1 MTQNLK
7 HIKVFEEAV
16 LNSNKPSVFT
26 PLFKLKEVAE
36 EAASF
41 DDYRKGIIMIQ
52 NHLKNNESQ
61 IANALNA
68 IEKLP
73 GLFGNRKYMINVY
86 SLMFPFIERWASDI
100 LNKELS
106 NDIEL
111 DKDSNIDIKSKDS
124 EDSNLDLDLDLG
136 DIEIDD

>member
-1 MTQNLK
+1 MNQNLK

-16 LNSNKPSVFT
+16 LNSDKSGIFM
-26 PLFKLKEVAE
+26 PLLKLKEVAE
-36 EAASF
+36 EATSF
-41 DDYRKGIIMIQ
+41 DDYRKGIAMIQ

-86 SLMFPFIERWASDI
+86 SLMFPFIKKWANEI

-111 DKDSNIDIKSKDS
+111 DKDSNIDIKSEDS
-124 EDSNLDLDLDLG
+124 EDSNLDLDLG